1 MSNDL
6 IDRISRLV
14 GENERLTMAVSIAVE
29 ALRLYEDIIDGQY
42 GPRANAA
49 MEAIQQIQHLTQN
62 VPVSMYDT
70 ADKAQR
76 RKS

>member
-49 MEAIQQIQHLTQN
+49 MEAIQQIQHLTQTT
-62 VPVSMYDT
+62 PVSMYDT